1 MVAPWLE
8 VPRQSRRQAWLT
20 SEGALCC
27 VSCWEGSRSGPT
39 TSGPQTAGPWGQ
51 ETPPGRT
58 ATARPGFRS
67 RPTLVSPP
75 GDTVPCRGDWF
86 RVLHRGGGPRPAPH
100 GSLLTWASPSV
111 PLPGRQFLSD
121 PAGYRPGACHSPVP
135 RGALFAVKWVPL
147 SNALSCVLGGS
158 KGLWA
163 LGNWAGRGLGAR
175 RGSLIPG

>member
-1 MVAPWLE
+1 MLCLLLGGLPLWAHDLWPTDRRASGTGNPTGKDSHSQARLS
-8 VPRQSRRQAWLT
+8 VPT
-20 SEGALCC
+20 H
-27 VSCWEGSRSGPT
+27 
-39 TSGPQTAGPWGQ
+39 
-51 ETPPGRT
+51 
-58 ATARPGFRS
+58 AR
-67 RPTLVSPP
+67 LPP

-163 LGNWAGRGLGAR
+163 LGN
-175 RGSLIPG
+175 